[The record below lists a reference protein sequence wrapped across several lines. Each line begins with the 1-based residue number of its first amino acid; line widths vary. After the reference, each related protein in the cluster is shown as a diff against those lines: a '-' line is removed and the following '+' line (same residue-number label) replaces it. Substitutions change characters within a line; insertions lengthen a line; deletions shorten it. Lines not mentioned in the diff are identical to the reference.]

1 MTLFYVYII
10 MCCMKTLNHYKHIP
24 LCPAEALVS
33 LLGDLL
39 PRIAGH
45 QERYKVTEVPSIRT
59 LRFYVS
65 QGLMDKPLAYEG
77 RTALYGYRH
86 LLQVVVIKV
95 LQANHF
101 PLRKIRQ
108 MLQGLSNEDLER
120 LLEVSGRTGQAGDSE
135 VFDSP
140 TQVAEGSGLPYPL
153 LREFLKVKLETLP
166 GRVEA
171 GLLTCEQ
178 NRTEVAQPPATP
190 KSWRRLEVEPGVELH
205 LREDITIQ
213 PGSRLEVLLSRIKH
227 LLHQQGQD

>member
-1 MTLFYVYII
+1 ME
-10 MCCMKTLNHYKHIP
+10 KLNHYKQMP
-24 LCPAEALVS
+24 PCPAEALVS

-65 QGLMDKPLAYEG
+65 QGLVDKPLAYEG

-101 PLRKIRQ
+101 PLRKIRE
-108 MLQGLSNEDLER
+108 MLQELSTEDLER
-120 LLEVSGRTGQAGDSE
+120 LLEVSRKTEQAGESE
-135 VFDSP
+135 GLGPP

-153 LREFLKVKLETLP
+153 LREFLTVKLKTLP
-166 GRVEA
+166 GPPEA
-171 GLLTCEQ
+171 DLVVC
-178 NRTEVAQPPATP
+178 AQSHPGMAEPPAAP
-190 KSWRRLEVEPGVELH
+190 LSWRRLEVEPGVELH
-205 LREDITIQ
+205 LREDITVQ
-213 PGSRLEVLLSRIKH
+213 PGSRLEVLLARIKH
-227 LLHQQGQD
+227 LLHQQGQE